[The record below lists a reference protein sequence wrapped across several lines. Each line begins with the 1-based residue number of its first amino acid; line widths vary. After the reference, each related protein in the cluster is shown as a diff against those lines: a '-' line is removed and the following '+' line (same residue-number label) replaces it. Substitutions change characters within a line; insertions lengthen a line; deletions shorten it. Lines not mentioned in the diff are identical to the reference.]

1 MRVRLICKHAF
12 SRATEIRMDDL
23 GDRGIAQ
30 GGEDALLADDQ
41 RSFEKLVKQTENL
54 VKLCM

>member
-1 MRVRLICKHAF
+1 
-12 SRATEIRMDDL
+12 MDDL